1 MSRVKLLGFV
11 IKVLLPIGLGI
22 AGWIILERVYEENL
36 FLHSWI
42 EISTIPWVLGLLYSL
57 GVIGSHC
64 IRSWLKDRDE
74 KLKTQIQVGMVEE
87 RRRFLRRLDHEMKNP
102 LMAIRAG
109 LANLAESPKQEARND
124 ALDSVSVQV
133 LRLSNLISDLRK
145 LADLETRPLEC
156 NPVDFAVLQEE
167 TLAAA
172 QDLPH
177 ASQRQITLTVPQ
189 APWPLPH
196 ISGDWDLLF
205 LAIYNLLD
213 NAVKFTES
221 GDTIEVRAFEDGAY
235 VVIEVAETGVGIPQ
249 EDVPHVWEELY
260 RGECVRA
267 VPGSGLG
274 LALVRAIVE
283 RHSGQASV
291 RSRAGQGTVF
301 SIRLPVG
308 DVTGLQHKVSKL

>member
-156 NPVDFAVLQEE
+156 IPVDVAVLLEE